1 MPLRTWY
8 EDMICHRPTLYDIC
22 LALPVR
28 HNHLKH
34 LFEKRSKK
42 CSWESTLQTAE
53 IVVLLPSALKGNATL
68 MPKRLVM

>member
-8 EDMICHRPTLYDIC
+8 EDMIRPRPTLYDIC

-28 HNHLKH
+28 HNHLKY
-34 LFEKRSKK
+34 LLEKRSKK